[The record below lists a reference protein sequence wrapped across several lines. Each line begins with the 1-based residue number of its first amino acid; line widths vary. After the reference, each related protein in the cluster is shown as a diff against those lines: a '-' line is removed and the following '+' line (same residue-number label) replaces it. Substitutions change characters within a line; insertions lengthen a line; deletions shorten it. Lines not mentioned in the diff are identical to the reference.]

1 MYALN
6 TICFL
11 CIFSVQTLFSWGLTA
26 KMKGHVSSSISQFCV
41 LFRKRRGVEGPV
53 FLSSRNRAVGTRV
66 TGAGGVQE
74 KQSTP
79 SPPDLYGNISKILSF
94 KRSLIT
100 IYNIHAPAD
109 FETFLSSSKRAAMVV
124 AGCCFLEKYVNPRYV
139 LIKRQF
145 IESQAN
151 VWPSPI
157 KVLG

>member
-1 MYALN
+1 MYTLN

-100 IYNIHAPAD
+100 VYMTIYMHPLILKP
-109 FETFLSSSKRAAMVV
+109 SSRPVKEQPW
-124 AGCCFLEKYVNPRYV
+124 L
-139 LIKRQF
+139 L
-145 IESQAN
+145 
-151 VWPSPI
+151 
-157 KVLG
+157 LGTVF

>member
-1 MYALN
+1 MHDFYIMYALN

-100 IYNIHAPAD
+100 TLRCQIN
-109 FETFLSSSKRAAMVV
+109 ESTRLSLSWTKSSSN
-124 AGCCFLEKYVNPRYV
+124 L
-139 LIKRQF
+139 
-145 IESQAN
+145 
-151 VWPSPI
+151 
-157 KVLG
+157 